1 MFSPWAR
8 DFIRIASVDSAVK
21 WVPGGDN
28 LVKGV
33 QCYELFGGIALKNHA
48 FSFSMSNNIRI
59 IPPNFNEKFRDMWIS
74 LPISKMFNLR
84 FFYLFATFDFF
95 LCGAMWREWCMLP
108 PPHLLENLEELKL
121 RITTALQTVT
131 QDMQQRV
138 LDELEYRID
147 VCRVSGGANIE
158 HLWNRLWNPQVSEFF
173 IQIWRNN
180 SLIVH

>member
-1 MFSPWAR
+1 M
-8 DFIRIASVDSAVK
+8 
-21 WVPGGDN
+21 
-28 LVKGV
+28 KGV

-74 LPISKMFNLR
+74 LPNSKMFNLR
-84 FFYLFATFDFF
+84 FFSIICDLRF
-95 LCGAMWREWCMLP
+95 LSLWGYVKGVVYVP
-108 PPHLLENLEELKL
+108 PPLLENLEELKL

-158 HLWNRLWNPQVSEFF
+158 HL
-173 IQIWRNN
+173 
-180 SLIVH
+180 